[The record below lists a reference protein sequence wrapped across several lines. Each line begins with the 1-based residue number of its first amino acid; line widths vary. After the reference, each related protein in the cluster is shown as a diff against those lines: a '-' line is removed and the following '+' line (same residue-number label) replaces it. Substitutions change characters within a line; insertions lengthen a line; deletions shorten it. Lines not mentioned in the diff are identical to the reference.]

1 MFFFYFVLLWFI
13 RTHFFLLNSII
24 LFWNEI
30 LHFQTDTLNPFEIN
44 GQFFGSGELN
54 NDIYIE
60 NKDLYNYS
68 KAQDDAKQELL
79 DLRRQVV
86 YLQVF
91 ARFPVFIIL
100 WFYWKKTKKFK
111 IIFII
116 LPSFFSK

>member
-1 MFFFYFVLLWFI
+1 M
-13 RTHFFLLNSII
+13 
-24 LFWNEI
+24 
-30 LHFQTDTLNPFEIN
+30 N

-91 ARFPVFIIL
+91 ARFPVL
-100 WFYWKKTKKFK
+100 LFYDFY
-111 IIFII
+111 
-116 LPSFFSK
+116 L